1 MILVNQNNF
10 LTYNN
15 KIYKCSLGLNGLN
28 KTKKEGDKSTPIGIF
43 SLGNLF
49 VRTDRIKN
57 LKTNFYYISIE
68 KTMAWSDDPNSK
80 DYNKLIKVNSDHREI
95 MFRNDHIYD
104 LILVINYNIHPII
117 PYKGSAIFIHISKD
131 NYSAT
136 QGCIALNQDDFIEIL
151 INLKPSDKIRINYN

>member
-57 LKTNFYYISIE
+57 LKTNFHYISIE

-104 LILVINYNIHPII
+104 LILVINYNMHPII
-117 PYKGSAIFIHISKD
+117 PNKGSAIFIHISKD
-131 NYSAT
+131 NNTPT
-136 QGCIALNQDDFIEIL
+136 QGCVALNLDDFREIL
-151 INLKPSDKIRINYN
+151 ITLKPSDKIRIN

>member
-1 MILVNQNNF
+1 MILVNQNNL

-15 KIYKCSLGLNGLN
+15 KNYKCSFGINGLN

-57 LKTNFYYISIE
+57 LKTNFHYISIE

-117 PYKGSAIFIHISKD
+117 PNKGSAIFIHISKD
-131 NYSAT
+131 NNTPT
-136 QGCIALNQDDFIEIL
+136 QGCVALNLDDFREIL
-151 INLKPSDKIRINYN
+151 ITLKPSDKIRIN

>member
-28 KTKKEGDKSTPIGIF
+28 KIKLEGDKSTPIGIF

-49 VRTDRIKN
+49 VRTDRIQN
-57 LKTNFYYISIE
+57 LKTNFDYISID
-68 KTMAWSDDPNSK
+68 KTMAWSDDPTSK
-80 DYNKLIKVNSDHREI
+80 DYNKLIKANNDNKEI
-95 MFRNDHIYD
+95 MYRNDHIYD

-117 PYKGSAIFIHISKD
+117 ANKGSAIFIHISKD
-131 NYSAT
+131 NNTPT
-136 QGCIALNQDDFIEIL
+136 QGCVALNLDDFREIL
-151 INLKPSDKIRINYN
+151 ITLKPSDKIRIN

>member
-1 MILVNQNNF
+1 MILVNKNNF
-10 LTYNN
+10 LTYN
-15 KIYKCSLGLNGLN
+15 KKSYKCSVGINGLN
-28 KTKKEGDKSTPIGIF
+28 KTKIEGDKSTPIGIF
-43 SLGNLF
+43 SLGKLY

-57 LKTNFYYISIE
+57 LKTNFHYISIE

-117 PYKGSAIFIHISKD
+117 PNKGSAIFIHISKD
-131 NYSAT
+131 NNTPT
-136 QGCIALNQDDFIEIL
+136 QGCVALNLDDFREIL
-151 INLKPSDKIRINYN
+151 ITLKPSDKIRIN

>member
-1 MILVNQNNF
+1 MILVNQNNL

-15 KIYKCSLGLNGLN
+15 KNYKCSFGINGLN
-28 KTKKEGDKSTPIGIF
+28 KTKIEGDKSTPVGVFSIGK
-43 SLGNLF
+43 LY

-57 LKTNFYYISIE
+57 LKTNFHYISIE

-80 DYNKLIKVNSDHREI
+80 DYNKLIKANNNHKEI
-95 MFRNDHIYD
+95 MYRDDHIYD
-104 LILVINYNIHPII
+104 LILVVNYNIHPII